1 MREGAVIDDFWT
13 TRPLVELAKAQ
24 GVGIV
29 VDVETLQDGSISDK
43 EAEAF
48 IEALGL

>member
-1 MREGAVIDDFWT
+1 MIAVQSLS
-13 TRPLVELAKAQ
+13 RGKV
-24 GVGIV
+24 
-29 VDVETLQDGSISDK
+29 VETLQDESISHE